1 MDPVST
7 LATATAAFNV
17 LKKGFQIGR
26 DIEDMA
32 GDLGRWMSAMSDLT
46 EAEKQAKN
54 PPIFKKLVFKGSVE
68 EEAMHAFAAKSKA
81 EKQRE
86 ELKQFIQYTM
96 GQTAWDNLIRME
108 AQIRK
113 DRQETIYKQA
123 QRRRAFMEIVGI
135 TLLILAFAGTIIGF
149 GWFVYAAK
157 NGLL

>member
-1 MDPVST
+1 MST

-68 EEAMHAFAAKSKA
+68 EEAMHAFAAKAKA
-81 EKQRE
+81 ERQRE

-96 GQTAWDNLIRME
+96 GQSAWDNLIKME
-108 AQIRK
+108 VQIRK

-135 TLLILAFAGTIIGF
+135 TLLILLFAAIITGF